1 MENYLKPDVR
11 YTDPKPAKWKLNETR
26 NVLRYEKNG
35 NWAEIDASLD
45 PDGNRYPTK
54 LYING
59 ELTEFVDYGWTE
71 REHSM
76 DYCEWQVD
84 HPNGLALGWW
94 GTTWRLCVIF
104 LALIFIFFAFIL

>member
-1 MENYLKPDVR
+1 MKDYLSTR
-11 YTDPKPAKWKLNETR
+11 YTNKDPVTKWKLDEIR

-45 PDGNRYPTK
+45 PNGNPTK

-59 ELTEFVDYGWTE
+59 KLTEFIDYGWME
-71 REHSM
+71 RERSM
-76 DYCEWQVD
+76 DYCEWQID

-94 GTTWRLCVIF
+94 GTIWRLCVIF
-104 LALIFIFFAFIL
+104 LALTFIFFAFIL